1 MSFFFFLNN
10 GYLLTTFF
18 LININMYRNNGLLC
32 CGDSG
37 RSEVRVRQPEGVE
50 LRVAPVVPQQ
60 LLLQEAHGVQRE
72 HDGLVL
78 QQTVDVQA
86 WWGRWGDEIEIKIR
100 WAGGLKLKATLL
112 FCKPHSITVSVFC
125 LVGLS

>member
-1 MSFFFFLNN
+1 MVCCVV
-10 GYLLTTFF
+10 
-18 LININMYRNNGLLC
+18 LIP
-32 CGDSG
+32 G

-50 LRVAPVVPQQ
+50 RRVAPVVPQQ

-86 WWGRWGDEIEIKIR
+86 WWGRLR
-100 WAGGLKLKATLL
+100 WRFRCWSVGAGHYFLL
-112 FCKPHSITVSVFC
+112 SELQHSE
-125 LVGLS
+125 L

>member
-1 MSFFFFLNN
+1 
-10 GYLLTTFF
+10 
-18 LININMYRNNGLLC
+18 MYRNDGLLC
-32 CGDSG
+32 CADSG

-50 LRVAPVVPQQ
+50 RRVAPVVPQQ

-86 WWGRWGDEIEIKIR
+86 WWGRMR
-100 WAGGLKLKATLL
+100 WRFRGGCAGRLEQGTI
-112 FCKPHSITVSVFC
+112 FCCPSSITVNSDGSNTFI
-125 LVGLS
+125 SR